1 MSLSPR
7 KSLDGPAPMVMVSN
21 NSRKSLDRLA
31 PWVMVLPSVV
41 FTVLLIGFP
50 LVYVVY
56 LMFTKWTPGSS
67 FWGLPFVGF
76 ENIIAT
82 FKDALFWKSTWITL
96 KISGI
101 SLFFEVIL
109 GTYLGILLSKAV
121 RGIKVLR
128 VLFFFPAIVPSVA
141 AGMVWVQLFE
151 PSLGFLNYVLESLN
165 LPTGTWLN
173 DPGSV
178 IWALSIVDI
187 WQWTPFIAL
196 IVLGGVQ
203 ALPEEPYEA
212 AYIDGASKFQTL
224 LYITLPML
232 RQTIMIALML
242 RSVDMLRIFD
252 TIYVMTQ
259 GGPINSSTS
268 LNIYAY
274 QQGFLYTNMGQASTM
289 MLILLFIVMFF
300 SFLLTRWRKRYI

>member
-1 MSLSPR
+1 MNLSYLKSIDRWLPKKKEHKNSPR
-7 KSLDGPAPMVMVSN
+7 
-21 NSRKSLDRLA
+21 SLDRFA
-31 PWVMVLPSVV
+31 PMIMVLPSVV
-41 FTVLLIGFP
+41 FTLLLIGFP
-50 LVYVVY
+50 LIYVIY
-56 LMFTKWTPGSS
+56 LMFTKWSPGVS

-76 ENIIAT
+76 DNILLT
-82 FKDALFWKSTWITL
+82 FKDALFWKATWITL

-101 SLFFEVIL
+101 SLFFELVL
-109 GTYLGILLSKAV
+109 GVYLGILLSKAV

-128 VLFFFPAIVPSVA
+128 ILFFFPAIIPSVA

-151 PSLGFLNYVLESLN
+151 PSLGFVNYVLQTFN
-165 LPTGTWLN
+165 LPAGKWLN

-178 IWALSIVDI
+178 IYALSIVDI

-203 ALPEEPYEA
+203 ALPEEPFEA
-212 AYIDGASKFQTL
+212 AYIDGANKAQTL
-224 LYITLPML
+224 FYIILPML
-232 RQTIMIALML
+232 KQTILIALML

-289 MLILLFIVMFF
+289 MLVLLFIVMGF
-300 SFLLTRWRKRYI
+300 SYLLTSWRKRYV

>member
-1 MSLSPR
+1 MSLPSSR
-7 KSLDGPAPMVMVSN
+7 TSLN
-21 NSRKSLDRLA
+21 RLA
-31 PWVMVLPSVV
+31 PWVMVLPSVI

-50 LVYVVY
+50 IVYGVY
-56 LMFTKWTPGSS
+56 LMFTKWSPGSS

-76 ENIIAT
+76 ENIKAT
-82 FKDALFWKSTWITL
+82 FEDALFWKSTWVTL

-109 GTYLGILLSKAV
+109 GTYMGILLSKSV
-121 RGIKVLR
+121 RGIKLLR
-128 VLFFFPAIVPSVA
+128 VLFFFPAIIPSVA
-141 AGMVWVQLFE
+141 AGMVWVQLFD
-151 PSLGFLNYVLESLN
+151 PSLGFVNYVLQSLS
-165 LPTGTWLN
+165 LPAGTWLN
-173 DPGSV
+173 DPDSV
-178 IWALSIVDI
+178 IYALSIVDI

-212 AYIDGASKFQTL
+212 AYMDGANKTQALF
-224 LYITLPML
+224 YITLPML
-232 RQTIMIALML
+232 KQTILIALML

-268 LNIYAY
+268 LNIYGY
-274 QQGFLYTNMGQASTM
+274 QQGFLYTSMGKASTA
-289 MLILLFIVMFF
+289 MLFLLFLVMMV
-300 SFLLTRWRKRYI
+300 SFLLTRWRKRYV